1 MGEILVAFI
10 VLVVVANGLVLWHAI
25 VKEIRYRRAVRR
37 RLRELE
43 DMSYA
48 DRMGRM

>member
-1 MGEILVAFI
+1 MEWLLLVFLSFVLAVYTVLGIRI
-10 VLVVVANGLVLWHAI
+10 VRV
-25 VKEIRYRRAVRR
+25 EIRYRRAVRR